1 MKKMKRYTLK
11 RDRGKVAGK
20 SWWWYIYIR
29 GGREFEIIQP
39 GEISSKRPP
48 RLWHC
53 QDIWRGI
60 VLHQTQFWKW
70 SFFWDFDSDTD
81 YDFALWQLEW
91 IMLSTCNELWLF
103 TQLPRSFVNRQI
115 VFRDWELSNPNK
127 SQWLEVSSES
137 FHHFKLEFVTMI
149 FKQSN
154 EAFNHCEFDIV
165 IIYLTLSFEIK
176 LWTHINWGL
185 MGAAF
190 AILATFFF
198 IKK

>member
-1 MKKMKRYTLK
+1 MIMMKKMKRYTLK

-70 SFFWDFDSDTD
+70 SFFLGFWFWHWFCTLTVRVNHVE
-81 YDFALWQLEW
+81 YVMNYGCLLNYQGV
-91 IMLSTCNELWLF
+91 LSTGKLF
-103 TQLPRSFVNRQI
+103 QRLRTF
-115 VFRDWELSNPNK
+115 K
-127 SQWLEVSSES
+127 SQQIAMIGGLKREFPS
-137 FHHFKLEFVTMI
+137 FQTWVCDNDF
-149 FKQSN
+149 
-154 EAFNHCEFDIV
+154 
-165 IIYLTLSFEIK
+165 
-176 LWTHINWGL
+176 
-185 MGAAF
+185 
-190 AILATFFF
+190 
-198 IKK
+198 

>member
-39 GEISSKRPP
+39 GEISSKKRPP

-70 SFFWDFDSDTD
+70 SFFLGFWFWHWLCFCTLTVRVNHVEYVMNYGCLLNYQGVLSTGKLFSEIENFQISTNRNDWRSQGRVSIISNLS
-81 YDFALWQLEW
+81 LWQW
-91 IMLSTCNELWLF
+91 FWNNQMRPSIT
-103 TQLPRSFVNRQI
+103 
-115 VFRDWELSNPNK
+115 
-127 SQWLEVSSES
+127 VSLIS
-137 FHHFKLEFVTMI
+137 
-149 FKQSN
+149 
-154 EAFNHCEFDIV
+154 
-165 IIYLTLSFEIK
+165 
-176 LWTHINWGL
+176 W
-185 MGAAF
+185 
-190 AILATFFF
+190 
-198 IKK
+198 